1 MFFAS
6 IQKLLEGAEAV
17 TVIMVPASDGRVGV
31 TVAPKMKEKADPA
44 LARPLSLIGTVE
56 ELDAEFGQLM
66 GQHATVRKSL
76 AEQLAAAQ
84 AEMAAAAKANAK
96 KPAAAPAKTV
106 PPATPKA
113 VSLDDLEP
121 DETGGEENEDDTAP
135 QAPAEAVAPVP
146 TSTPAPAADG
156 LDLANLL

>member
-106 PPATPKA
+106 APAKPVA
-113 VSLDDLEP
+113 VSLDDLDP
-121 DETGGEENEDDTAP
+121 DETGGEEGGDDDTAP
-135 QAPAEAVAPVP
+135 QAPVAPAPVAT
-146 TSTPAPAADG
+146 TSTPAAAGG
-156 LDLANLL
+156 LDLSDLL